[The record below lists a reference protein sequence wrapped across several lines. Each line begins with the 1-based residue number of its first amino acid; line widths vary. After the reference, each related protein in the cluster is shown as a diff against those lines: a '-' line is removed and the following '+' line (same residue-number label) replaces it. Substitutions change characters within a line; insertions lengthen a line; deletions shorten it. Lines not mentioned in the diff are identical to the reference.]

1 MIFIIIAWIY
11 KKIPVQQQEIVMKE
25 KLEYYQKILVDHY
38 MVVLLVMAL
47 MPLTIAGIGS
57 RRIVGLNGCVL

>member
-1 MIFIIIAWIY
+1 
-11 KKIPVQQQEIVMKE
+11 MKE

-47 MPLTIAGIGS
+47 MPLTIAGI
-57 RRIVGLNGCVL
+57 